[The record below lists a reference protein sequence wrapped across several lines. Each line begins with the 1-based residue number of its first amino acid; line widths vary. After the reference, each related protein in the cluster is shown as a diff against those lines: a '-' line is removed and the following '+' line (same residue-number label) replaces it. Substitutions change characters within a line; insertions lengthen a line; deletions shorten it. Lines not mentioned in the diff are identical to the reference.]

1 MPIGEQSTIASHTGN
16 GVATVFAY
24 SFGVL
29 AADDIKVLVNG
40 VEVTTGFTV
49 SGIGSRTGGTV
60 TFAAAPTNGSAILIV
75 REVVR
80 KRDTDYQYSG
90 DLREEVLDDDFDR
103 IWMTLQEDGELVD
116 RGVRVPV
123 GETLA
128 ELPAAAS
135 RVNKV
140 LTFGAGG
147 AVALVDVAA
156 FSGGGVVEL
165 VPADGSLDLVKFATA
180 VQNLI
185 NGALQ
190 KSGGTMT
197 GALTLSGNA
206 VNPLEA
212 MPLQQATGRLL
223 AVRVFTTANN
233 GQTYTPTAG
242 TTSVIVSAVGGG
254 GAGGGGVTT
263 TSGNVSLG
271 SGGSGGAYGVARFTS
286 GFSGVTLTIGSGGT
300 AAIGGN
306 GGNGGTTSFGAL
318 LSCPGGVGGG
328 AGGIVANTVA
338 SYSAATIL
346 AAAPSGANIQS
357 HRGYPCDRA
366 YLLGGGSQSGGG
378 GSTLLGSG
386 GPALTVPNTGA
397 AGDGYGAGGGGG
409 ATSGSAAS
417 SGGNGAPGVI
427 IVWEFA

>member
-1 MPIGEQSTIASHTGN
+1 MPIGEQVTIASHTGN

-29 AADDIKVLVNG
+29 AADDLKVLVNG

-49 SGIGSRTGGTV
+49 SGIGSRSGGTV
-60 TFAAAPTNGSAILIV
+60 TFSTAPTSGAAILIV

-80 KRDTDYQYSG
+80 KRDTDYQYGG

-147 AVALVDVAA
+147 AVALVDVSA

-165 VPADGSLDLVKFATA
+165 IPADGSLDLVKFTTA

-197 GALTLSGNA
+197 GALTLAGDAAGALGA
-206 VNPLEA
+206 VTKQQLDAVVPPGAVQAFA
-212 MPLQQATGRLL
+212 MSTAPPGWLKANGAAISR
-223 AVRVFTTANN
+223 TTYA
-233 GQTYTPTAG
+233 A
-242 TTSVIVSAVGGG
+242 
-254 GAGGGGVTT
+254 
-263 TSGNVSLG
+263 L
-271 SGGSGGAYGVARFTS
+271 F
-286 GFSGVTLTIGSGGT
+286 
-300 AAIGGN
+300 AAIG
-306 GGNGGTTSFGAL
+306 TTFG
-318 LSCPGGVGGG
+318 
-328 AGGIVANTVA
+328 
-338 SYSAATIL
+338 
-346 AAAPSGANIQS
+346 
-357 HRGYPCDRA
+357 
-366 YLLGGGSQSGGG
+366 
-378 GSTLLGSG
+378 
-386 GPALTVPNTGA
+386 
-397 AGDGYGAGGGGG
+397 AGDGSTTFNLPDLRGEFVRGWDDGRGVDSGRVFGAGQSGQMPEHSHNQIGG
-409 ATSGSAAS
+409 ATGGSFGGAS
-417 SGGNGAPGVI
+417 AGWVSNMSATAPTDRAVSSTGGTENSSENRPRNVALLYCI
-427 IVWEFA
+427 KF

>member
-1 MPIGEQSTIASHTGN
+1 MPIGEQVTIASHTGN

-29 AADDIKVLVNG
+29 AADDLKVLVNG

-49 SGIGSRTGGTV
+49 SGIGSRAGGTV
-60 TFAAAPTNGSAILIV
+60 TFSTAPTSGAAILIV

-147 AVALVDVAA
+147 AVALVDVSA

-165 VPADGSLDLVKFATA
+165 VPADGSLDLVKFTTA

-190 KSGGTMT
+190 RSGGTMT
-197 GALTLSGNA
+197 GALTLAGDADAPLKA
-206 VNPLEA
+206 VPK
-212 MPLQQATGRLL
+212 QQAESI
-223 AVRVFTTANN
+223 A
-233 GQTYTPTAG
+233 
-242 TTSVIVSAVGGG
+242 TSAATSAV
-254 GAGGGGVTT
+254 ANRMQYTMNAAQAT
-263 TSGNVSLG
+263 TSGTALD
-271 SGGSGGAYGVARFTS
+271 FTGIPSWAKRITLVLS
-286 GFSGVTLTIGSGGT
+286 GFSTNGS
-300 AAIGGN
+300 ARPI
-306 GGNGGTTSFGAL
+306 
-318 LSCPGGVGGG
+318 VQIG
-328 AGGIVANTVA
+328 AGSIE
-338 SYSAATIL
+338 S
-346 AAAPSGANIQS
+346 SGYV
-357 HRGYPCDRA
+357 GA
-366 YLLGGGSQSGGG
+366 YY
-378 GSTLLGSG
+378 
-386 GPALTVPNTGA
+386 
-397 AGDGYGAGGGGG
+397 DG
-409 ATSGSAAS
+409 SGSAFSSSFLVGGALAS
-417 SGGNGAPGVI
+417 NVIDATLVLLHMGSNKWQLSAAGSFLATGVPFNANGSKTTSGALDRVRLTTSNGTDAFDAGSVSLL
-427 IVWEFA
+427 VEG